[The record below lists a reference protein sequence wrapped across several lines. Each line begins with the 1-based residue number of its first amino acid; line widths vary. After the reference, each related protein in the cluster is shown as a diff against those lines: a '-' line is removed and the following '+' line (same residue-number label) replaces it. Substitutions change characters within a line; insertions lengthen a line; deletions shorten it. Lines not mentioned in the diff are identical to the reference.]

1 MTVENNQTIFD
12 AISNIM
18 TNVDI
23 QKDNIDAGKA
33 GKYDAFTIDSV
44 LQKIRPLLAANK
56 LIMSIKHKL
65 VESQYI
71 DVESIYGKKT
81 KHNVII
87 ETFIEMKHVSGEN
100 LEFQA
105 IGEGSDNG
113 DKAISK
119 AQTDSYKKIILQ
131 MFAISDGDDKD
142 KTANDKDEEIKN
154 VSKKTYNNK
163 TEHKNLVENISDK
176 KEISLKE
183 QIKLE
188 EFDLEEDLNK
198 EGNRRGIIKFKN
210 GAKRYANYKPEY
222 QKYSSNIGTTETPV
236 YINFK
241 ELSRESI
248 IQAVKK

>member
-1 MTVENNQTIFD
+1 MTIENNQTIFD

-18 TNVDI
+18 INVDI
-23 QKDNIDAGKA
+23 EKDTIDAGKA

-44 LQKIRPLLAANK
+44 LKKIRPLLAANK

-71 DVESIYGKKT
+71 DVESAYGKKT

-142 KTANDKDEEIKN
+142 KIANDKDEEIKN
-154 VSKKTYNNK
+154 VSKKIYQ
-163 TEHKNLVENISDK
+163 NIM
-176 KEISLKE
+176 IR
-183 QIKLE
+183 Q
-188 EFDLEEDLNK
+188 
-198 EGNRRGIIKFKN
+198 GIN
-210 GAKRYANYKPEY
+210 CNWPNYAIW
-222 QKYSSNIGTTETPV
+222 QG
-236 YINFK
+236 
-241 ELSRESI
+241 
-248 IQAVKK
+248 